1 MRGGGTIDIRMFS
14 GEYEFLS
21 NFYEVPVHY
30 EYLYGSAEAAYQA
43 QKCIKFDD
51 LYKFTK
57 YRPSQARK
65 MGGQIEVRPDWDEVK
80 VPLMRD
86 IVFAKF
92 IQNPELSERLIATGD
107 SKIIEENNWHDTFW
121 GVDAKTGEGQN
132 YLGKIL
138 METREQLK
146 NPDVYV
152 EGENIF
158 FTRLTL
164 PKMTTYKWTPPGDR
178 EQIKLEF
185 EEKYELEHKKR
196 NSGIDDCRYK
206 VRDREFIDLSFR
218 NGKRLKELYNHF
230 GNGQELREYDDG
242 QKFIYQYEDIP
253 VFDSGDAIW
262 DNINEFVLFRD
273 PKGINLIR
281 SQHGCEIPKISIY
294 LRLKKAEPLIEQ
306 LLEIESMK
314 K

>member
-1 MRGGGTIDIRMFS
+1 MDITTFS

-21 NFYEVPVHY
+21 NFYEVPVYY
-30 EYLYGSAEAAYQA
+30 EYLYDSAEAAYQA
-43 QKCIKFDD
+43 QKCVKFDD
-51 LYKFTK
+51 LYAFTK
-57 YRPSQARK
+57 YSPSQAKK
-65 MGGQIEVRPDWDEVK
+65 MGKKLEVRPDWAEVK

-92 IQNPELSERLIATGD
+92 AQNPELAERLIATGD
-107 SKIIEENNWHDTFW
+107 SNIIEENYWHDTFW
-121 GVDAKTGEGQN
+121 GVDEKTGEGQN

-138 METREQLK
+138 METRDKLK

-158 FTRLTL
+158 FTRFTL
-164 PKMTTYKWTPPGDR
+164 PKMTTYKWTPTGAR

-185 EEKYELEHKKR
+185 EEKYELKHKHR
-196 NSGIDDCRYK
+196 NSGIDDCRYR

-218 NGKRLKELYNHF
+218 NGKRLKELCNHF

-262 DNINEFVLFRD
+262 DNINEFVMFRD
-273 PKGINLIR
+273 SKGINLIR

-294 LRLKKAEPLIEQ
+294 LRLKKPEPLIEK
-306 LLEIESMK
+306 LLAIESK
-314 K
+314 NNL